1 MIHARNTNIKYI
13 YNRTK
18 RVRQKRLMSI
28 YVGNISNIN
37 ITDDINGMNGMKG
50 MNRVET
56 SKDITTVL
64 VSSSNADKAD
74 MVINNAL
81 DILLKSANI
90 KDFMSNMNK
99 KGVVFNLEKINKA
112 YVKGFVYRIIQG
124 LYSFNKYKSAKGS
137 PHNNNNIIFYTPQ
150 LKKVEITQ
158 LFDVIRYANLSRNII
173 NEPSNIFTPEKMA
186 AYACRLF
193 SNTKYVKV
201 NNYRHADIKR
211 MGLRLIDAVG
221 GSSRNKPCFLVLEY
235 KPPKCKKTVC
245 LVGKGVT
252 IDTGGYS
259 MKRAKHMDKMY
270 MDKEGAGIS
279 LGLFKYLVDSGYE
292 HHVVCLCPLV
302 ENVVTDISIKPN
314 DIIKSYNGTSVE
326 IVNTDAEGRL
336 ILADALAYAC
346 KNYKPDYI
354 FDYATLTGWSERIHC
369 HTSFTYF
376 TLNDKFAK
384 DIEIYNREYAEKS
397 IRMPPWVEY
406 ITYIKSNIADVKNA
420 GYKCTNSDG
429 MMASLFLM
437 NFIPSI
443 YRKNWIHF
451 DVRLSNYNN
460 TVNIADGFATYLEI
474 IKNIK

>member
-1 MIHARNTNIKYI
+1 MK
-13 YNRTK
+13 RTK
-18 RVRQKRLMSI
+18 LTKLKRLMSI

-37 ITDDINGMNGMKG
+37 ITENI
-50 MNRVET
+50 
-56 SKDITTVL
+56 KDIGTGTRNSNSNSNNITVI
-64 VSSSNADKAD
+64 VSSSKAEKAD
-74 MVINNAL
+74 MVINNSL

-112 YVKGFVYRIIQG
+112 LVKGFVYRIIQG
-124 LYSFNKYKSAKGS
+124 LYSFNKYKSVKGS
-137 PHNNNNIIFYTPQ
+137 PHNNIIFYTPQ
-150 LKKVEITQ
+150 LNKGDITQ
-158 LFDVIRYANLSRNII
+158 LLGVIRYSNLSRNII

-201 NNYRHADIKR
+201 NNYRHADIKK
-211 MGLRLIDAVG
+211 MGLRLIDAIG

-259 MKRAKHMDKMY
+259 MKRDKHMEKMY

-302 ENVVTDISIKPN
+302 ENIVSDLSVKPN

-376 TLNDKFAK
+376 TLNDRLAK
-384 DIEIYNREYAEKS
+384 DIEVYNNEYAEKS
-397 IRMPPWVEY
+397 IRQPPWVEY
-406 ITYIKSNIADVKNA
+406 ITFIKSNIADVKNS
-420 GYKCTNSDG
+420 GYKCKNSDG
-429 MMASLFLM
+429 LMASLFLM
-437 NFIPSI
+437 NFIPAI

-474 IKNIK
+474 IKNI

>member
-1 MIHARNTNIKYI
+1 MK
-13 YNRTK
+13 RTK
-18 RVRQKRLMSI
+18 LTKLKRLMSI

-37 ITDDINGMNGMKG
+37 ITENI
-50 MNRVET
+50 
-56 SKDITTVL
+56 KDIGTGTSNSNNITVI
-64 VSSSNADKAD
+64 VSSSKAEKAD
-74 MVINNAL
+74 MVINNSL

-99 KGVVFNLEKINKA
+99 KGVVFNLQKINKA
-112 YVKGFVYRIIQG
+112 LVKGFVYRIIQG
-124 LYSFNKYKSAKGS
+124 LYSFNKYKSVKGS
-137 PHNNNNIIFYTPQ
+137 PHNNIIFYTPQ
-150 LKKVEITQ
+150 LNKGDITQ
-158 LFDVIRYANLSRNII
+158 LLGVIRYSNLSRNII

-186 AYACRLF
+186 AYTCRLF

-201 NNYRHADIKR
+201 NNYRHADIKK

-235 KPPKCKKTVC
+235 KPPKCKKTIC

-259 MKRAKHMDKMY
+259 MKRVKHMDKMY

-279 LGLFKYLVDSGYE
+279 LGLFKYLVDSEYE

-302 ENVVTDISIKPN
+302 ENVVTDISVKPN

-384 DIEIYNREYAEKS
+384 DIEVYNKEYAEKS
-397 IRMPPWVEY
+397 IRQPPWVEY
-406 ITYIKSNIADVKNA
+406 ITFIKSNIADVKNS

-429 MMASLFLM
+429 LMASLFLM
-437 NFIPSI
+437 NFIPAI

-460 TVNIADGFATYLEI
+460 AVNIADGFATYLEI